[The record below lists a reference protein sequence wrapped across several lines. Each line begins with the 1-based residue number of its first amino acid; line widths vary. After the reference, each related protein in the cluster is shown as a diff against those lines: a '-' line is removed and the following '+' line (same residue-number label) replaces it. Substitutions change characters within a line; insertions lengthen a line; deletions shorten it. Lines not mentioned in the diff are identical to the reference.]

1 MTGSAI
7 KRYREQANMTQAE
20 LSHQL
25 ETVAVYVCRGS
36 ISRIEQGVRIVSDI
50 LQPSVILPTYM
61 MESLIKMVAISVI
74 LCVPFSEGS

>member
-1 MTGSAI
+1 MKRIVEKKKKNMTGNAI

-36 ISRIEQGVRIVSDI
+36 ISRIEQGIRIVSD
-50 LQPSVILPTYM
+50 LELYG
-61 MESLIKMVAISVI
+61 ISKVLNI
-74 LCVPFSEGS
+74 PIEAFFQE

>member
-1 MTGSAI
+1 MKQIIETAQKNMTGSAI

-36 ISRIEQGVRIVSDI
+36 IPPSNRAFGSFPI
-50 LQPSVILPTYM
+50 LSFTAFQR
-61 MESLIKMVAISVI
+61 
-74 LCVPFSEGS
+74 C